1 MNDPLAIETRGLTR
15 ARFALALRPSEIQAA
30 LATASGP
37 ALLPEEVDSALLWS
51 AKTAS
56 RTGGRE
62 EGFLM
67 LPAKGRIAA
76 DGR

>member
-1 MNDPLAIETRGLTR
+1 M
-15 ARFALALRPSEIQAA
+15 
-30 LATASGP
+30 
-37 ALLPEEVDSALLWS
+37 LLWS

-62 EGFLM
+62 ELFLM